1 MTAAVAVGGRS
12 GRRGG
17 GRVRR
22 MEKLRDGVE
31 EIEEEKEEIEDEEE
45 KRGRGVVR
53 RSGGRGAFVEMSST
67 VELVDVDV
75 VASVIVAQSSS
86 SSSKRRG
93 PYAFVFSSSN
103 PKTRLMQLSVIGG

>member
-1 MTAAVAVGGRS
+1 
-12 GRRGG
+12 
-17 GRVRR
+17 
-22 MEKLRDGVE
+22 MEKSRDGVE

-53 RSGGRGAFVEMSST
+53 RAGRRGAFVEMSST
-67 VELVDVDV
+67 VVELVDVDV
-75 VASVIVAQSSS
+75 VASVVVAQSPS

-93 PYAFVFSSSN
+93 PYVVVFSSSN